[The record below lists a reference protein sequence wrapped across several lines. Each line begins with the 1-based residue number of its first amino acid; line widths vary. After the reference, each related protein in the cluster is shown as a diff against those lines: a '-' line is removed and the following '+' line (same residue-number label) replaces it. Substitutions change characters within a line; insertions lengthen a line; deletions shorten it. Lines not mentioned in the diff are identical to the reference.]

1 MYYEKECVF
10 KKELMFIC
18 TLGFALG
25 IRQMAMTMVMPFIS
39 VYSKTLAY
47 STPVLAGVALG
58 IFGLMQAFFR
68 YLLVFLVINLGIKKL
83 F

>member
-10 KKELMFIC
+10 KKRINVYMYTRVCLRYKAD
-18 TLGFALG
+18 GYDYGYA
-25 IRQMAMTMVMPFIS
+25 FIS

-58 IFGLMQAFFR
+58 IFGLMQAFFQIP
-68 YLLVFLVINLGIKKL
+68 FWC